1 MRANDHVA
9 ARRHSTWP
17 VRNPRAD
24 WLRRN
29 GRGVAADPERLA
41 RFRRE
46 AQVLASLNH
55 PNIAHVYGLEEAT
68 ASTAGGQAVHALV
81 MELVEG
87 EDLADRIARGP
98 VPLDETLPIARQ
110 IADALEAAHEQ
121 GIIHRDL
128 KPANIKVRDDGTVK
142 VLDFGLAKALD
153 PAGDAVST
161 RRHAPIADS
170 PTITSPVMT
179 QMGVLLGTAAY
190 MSPEQ
195 AKCKPADKRSDL
207 WAFGCVLYEMLT
219 GKPAFAGED
228 LSETL
233 AAVLRA
239 APDWSRSPLPASLHA
254 LLQRCL
260 EKDRQKRVADI
271 STARFVFAEP
281 SLITITSQD
290 RSLPDRRRQASVLA
304 VAVLLAAA
312 ATATA
317 LRFVTSS
324 PVPGV
329 TTRSIISGAG
339 DAAVRPSGLNRD
351 LAISPDGSKVVY
363 VAGAQTGG
371 RLVVRALDELEPR
384 PLTPGAEA
392 QYDPFFSPDGR
403 WVGFFEGG
411 LTQVTLKKV
420 PITGGPAVTLC
431 TRLGGVYGATW
442 GRDGTIIF
450 AGSTDQG
457 LQRIADGGCDTT
469 LMTRPNRESNEGSY
483 LSPHLL
489 PDGRAVL
496 FTMRSPARPTRA
508 GSIAVFDLRTG
519 TQKTLIQ
526 EGIDAHYVP
535 SGHLVYAAA
544 GTLRAVPFDLA
555 TLSVTGAAVP
565 VVPQL
570 MTKTSGRADFDIADN
585 GTLVYVTGA
594 DLSLVPR
601 TLVWLDRQGREERI
615 AAPAR
620 PYRYARLSPDGT
632 QAAFEIPDEDHDI
645 WTLDL
650 ARGSLI
656 RVTTDPSPDRMP
668 VWEPDSRHVLFTSNR
683 VGAGRRIFSV
693 RRPMA
698 AGQRNV

>member
-1 MRANDHVA
+1 MMRANDHVA

-239 APDWSRSPLPASLHA
+239 APDWSRLPPLPASLHA

-281 SLITITSQD
+281 SLIND
-290 RSLPDRRRQASVLA
+290 HKPRSLVARPSTSSVRPGRCSALGRGRHRDSLA
-304 VAVLLAAA
+304 VRYQFPSTGRHNAQHH
-312 ATATA
+312 
-317 LRFVTSS
+317 F
-324 PVPGV
+324 
-329 TTRSIISGAG
+329 RS
-339 DAAVRPSGLNRD
+339 R
-351 LAISPDGSKVVY
+351 
-363 VAGAQTGG
+363 
-371 RLVVRALDELEPR
+371 
-384 PLTPGAEA
+384 
-392 QYDPFFSPDGR
+392 
-403 WVGFFEGG
+403 
-411 LTQVTLKKV
+411 
-420 PITGGPAVTLC
+420 
-431 TRLGGVYGATW
+431 
-442 GRDGTIIF
+442 
-450 AGSTDQG
+450 
-457 LQRIADGGCDTT
+457 
-469 LMTRPNRESNEGSY
+469 
-483 LSPHLL
+483 
-489 PDGRAVL
+489 
-496 FTMRSPARPTRA
+496 
-508 GSIAVFDLRTG
+508 
-519 TQKTLIQ
+519 
-526 EGIDAHYVP
+526 
-535 SGHLVYAAA
+535 
-544 GTLRAVPFDLA
+544 
-555 TLSVTGAAVP
+555 
-565 VVPQL
+565 
-570 MTKTSGRADFDIADN
+570 
-585 GTLVYVTGA
+585 
-594 DLSLVPR
+594 
-601 TLVWLDRQGREERI
+601 
-615 AAPAR
+615 
-620 PYRYARLSPDGT
+620 
-632 QAAFEIPDEDHDI
+632 
-645 WTLDL
+645 
-650 ARGSLI
+650 
-656 RVTTDPSPDRMP
+656 
-668 VWEPDSRHVLFTSNR
+668 
-683 VGAGRRIFSV
+683 
-693 RRPMA
+693 
-698 AGQRNV
+698 